1 MALVVYNGGFRSFVT
16 KFDDFEDVQVWQK
29 IWSSSVP
36 LWSILISNF
45 GILII
50 SLIVIQ
56 SKKLFIKFPKKPVNT
71 STLLLVF
78 VVYIQMWFMF
88 FLFVVGIVDNWSDE
102 HKFICFIPSPTWW
115 SFLSWNGDC
124 LFTKL
129 FLGFINGETWWS
141 TSPPTSSLLAFI

>member
-50 SLIVIQ
+50 CSIVIQ
-56 SKKLFIKFPKKPVNT
+56 SKKLFIKFPKKPVC
-71 STLLLVF
+71 LLFTYKCGICLF
-78 VVYIQMWFMF
+78 S
-88 FLFVVGIVDNWSDE
+88 FLVGIVDNWSDE
-102 HKFICFIPSPTWW
+102 HKFICFIPSP
-115 SFLSWNGDC
+115 
-124 LFTKL
+124 
-129 FLGFINGETWWS
+129 
-141 TSPPTSSLLAFI
+141 A